1 MDSLTLVISI
11 STDQL
16 RETTKVSYRE
26 SIWRIYYYH
35 YFFYNYYYIIVV
47 IVVTFITII
56 NIMPIYVDWHLLLS
70 VKYENIRHM
79 K

>member
-1 MDSLTLVISI
+1 MDSLTLLISI

-26 SIWRIYYYH
+26 FIWCIYYYH
-35 YFFYNYYYIIVV
+35 YFFIIITIIIVV

-56 NIMPIYVDWHLLLS
+56 NIMAIYVDWYLLLS